1 MFVDSNFHSLQTTN
15 FIVFYSSKRF
25 SPDRM
30 RGKRPKLMKELTHKN
45 LLGFLMALALG
56 QLAPTARQIIDPLFV
71 DEAVGFGWWSRILH
85 TF

>member
-1 MFVDSNFHSLQTTN
+1 MFVDSNFHSLAN
-15 FIVFYSSKRF
+15 NKFYSFHSSKRF

-56 QLAPTARQIIDPLFV
+56 QLAPTARQIIDPLFI